1 MKASNNIFFLLTVL
15 LLFASCKG
23 EDLYFQYEKV
33 EKGDWYRDSVLNFS
47 IDTLKSN
54 QIGEYNIS
62 IELITSMLYPYSDI
76 HLKIDHNL
84 NDSII
89 SSDTMRYK
97 VADEHGKW
105 LGRGVG
111 SLRQLSI
118 PYKKAIW
125 LDSTRGYELRILQLI
140 NIDPLKGVER
150 VGVRVY
156 RDVY

>member
-15 LLFASCKG
+15 LLFASCKR
-23 EDLYFQYEKV
+23 EELYFQYEKV

>member
-1 MKASNNIFFLLTVL
+1 MDSKR
-15 LLFASCKG
+15 
-23 EDLYFQYEKV
+23 EELYFQYEKV

-84 NDSII
+84 NDSIS

-97 VADEHGKW
+97 VADEHGEW